1 MTQGAT
7 DMTIMR
13 CEMDGKLAIITMTN
27 QAKRNV
33 LSEAMI
39 DGIIAGLEQ
48 ASQAKARVV
57 ILRAEPGCKVW
68 SAGHDVSELPAAH
81 RDPLGW
87 SDPLRVVIRAIEEFP
102 APVIALIEGGVW
114 GGACEMALA
123 CDIVVA
129 TPDSTFALTP
139 AKLGIPYNVS
149 GLLTFMNVTGIHMVR
164 EMAFTAR
171 PISAQRAQALGIVN
185 HVRGAEEITYYCTML
200 ARDIE
205 KLAPLAIA
213 VMKEEMRVLASA
225 HSITPRMFE
234 RVQGLRR
241 KVYDSQDY
249 QEGVRAFKEK
259 RQPNFTGE

>member
-1 MTQGAT
+1 MTGT
-7 DMTIMR
+7 LI
-13 CEMDGKLAIITMTN
+13 ELDGPLAVITMTN

-39 DGIIAGLEQ
+39 GGIIDGLAQ
-48 ASQAKARVV
+48 ASRAKARTV

-68 SAGHDVSELPAAH
+68 SAGHDVSELPSTH

-123 CDIVVA
+123 CDMVVA

-149 GLLTFMNVTGIHMVR
+149 GLLTFMNVTGIHVVR

-171 PISAQRAQALGIVN
+171 PVGADRAHALGIVN
-185 HVRGAEEITYYCTML
+185 HLVEPDAITAFCVDM
-200 ARDIE
+200 ANDIA

-241 KVYDSQDY
+241 QVYDSHDY
-249 QEGVRAFKEK
+249 QEGVRAFREK
-259 RQPNFTGE
+259 RPPCFTGE